1 MSTTKYKILK
11 PFYCYHP
18 DIIFDDRLR
27 PAFWGV
33 EWTVATKNNPQP
45 TIYTHYMRQVD
56 TETEAQRLTLE
67 LASFGGEYAW
77 WQELD
82 DECWYLNPKYKMNV
96 MSPKKFVI
104 LPDHHSE

>member
-1 MSTTKYKILK
+1 
-11 PFYCYHP
+11 
-18 DIIFDDRLR
+18 
-27 PAFWGV
+27 
-33 EWTVATKNNPQP
+33 
-45 TIYTHYMRQVD
+45 MRQVD